1 MLERIMKSSLR
12 SIGLLTGILL
22 CSGPLVAVALDAE
35 TLFAQVDAEARALAQ
50 EAYQGRKVTPARV
63 LQQLDYD
70 GYRDIRFRAESALWR
85 GESDFEVQM
94 FHPGFLFM
102 HPVTLYDVGNGM
114 IREVDFASE
123 YFDYGPQIPAA
134 IRQEMA
140 ELATDTGYAG
150 FRLHFPL
157 NRPDYRDEVAVFL
170 GASYFRLV
178 GPGHVYGLSARGLAL
193 DTALP
198 EGEEFPYFDRFWL
211 LRPLPG
217 ETTVTVIA
225 ALNSPS
231 VTGAFRFDI
240 NVSERLVVDVEKR
253 LHARKD
259 VRRLGVAPL
268 TSMFLFGEFP
278 GPRFDDF
285 RPRVHDSEGLQML
298 TSQGEWIWRPLAN
311 PQQLRVVA
319 LQDQDPA
326 GFGLMQ
332 RRRDFREYLDL
343 EAQYHR
349 RPSHWVEPAGGDW
362 EQGAV
367 VLVEIPADS
376 EIHDN
381 IVAFWEPARM
391 LLRGEERHFRYRLHV
406 FDAWPEG
413 LNGQPEAP
421 DWYLVRVRQGWGK
434 VPGMAHP
441 PPQYVRRYIVDFAP
455 TDTAVLGALSA
466 PEPSLVLSHGRYDD
480 LQVKPLPAEQGWR
493 VSFLL
498 EPEAG
503 RPADMRLQLRVD
515 DRVVSETWNHVWYG
529 DEFGHTH
536 D

>member
-1 MLERIMKSSLR
+1 M
-12 SIGLLTGILL
+12 
-22 CSGPLVAVALDAE
+22 
-35 TLFAQVDAEARALAQ
+35 AR
-50 EAYQGRKVTPARV
+50 EAYRERSVKPAEV
-63 LQQLDYD
+63 LQQLNYD
-70 GYRDIRFRAESALWR
+70 EYRGIRFRAEHALWR

-94 FHPGFLFM
+94 FHPGFLFL
-102 HPVTLYDVGNGM
+102 HPVTLYSVENGG
-114 IREVDFASE
+114 IREVGFASE
-123 YFDYGPQIPAA
+123 YFEYGPEISPDL
-134 IRQEMA
+134 RLEMA
-140 ELATDTGYAG
+140 NLSGDTGYAG
-150 FRLHFPL
+150 FRFHFPL
-157 NRPDYRDEVAVFL
+157 NRADYRDEVAVFL

-211 LRPLPG
+211 FRPAPD

-231 VTGAFRFDI
+231 VTGVFRFDI
-240 NVSERLVVDVEKR
+240 QVSERLVVDVEKR

-268 TSMFLFGEFP
+268 TSMFLFGDFP

-285 RPRVHDSEGLQML
+285 RPRVHDSEGLQVL
-298 TSQGEWIWRPLAN
+298 TSRGEWIWRPLAN
-311 PQQLRVVA
+311 PRELRVVS
-319 LQDQDPA
+319 LQDQEPA

-349 RPSHWVEPAGGDW
+349 RPSYWIEPAGGDW
-362 EQGAV
+362 GQGAV

-381 IVAFWEPARM
+381 IVAFWEPAQM
-391 LLRGEERHFRYRLHV
+391 LLAGDERHFRYRLHV
-406 FDAWPEG
+406 MDAWPQGLEWPSEG
-413 LNGQPEAP
+413 PE
-421 DWYLVRVRQGWGK
+421 WLVVRVRQGWGK
-434 VPGMAHP
+434 VPGVAHP
-441 PPQYVRRYIVDFAP
+441 PPRQLRRYAIDFEAKGP
-455 TDTAVLGALSA
+455 VFHASLRT
-466 PEPSLVLSHGRYDD
+466 PEPRLSLNHGRVDE
-480 LQVKPLPAEQGWR
+480 LQVKALPEGKGWR

-503 RPADMRLQLRVD
+503 LPADMRLQLLLHD
-515 DRVVSETWNHVWYG
+515 GVVSETWNHVWHG
-529 DEFGHTH
+529 DEFGHAH